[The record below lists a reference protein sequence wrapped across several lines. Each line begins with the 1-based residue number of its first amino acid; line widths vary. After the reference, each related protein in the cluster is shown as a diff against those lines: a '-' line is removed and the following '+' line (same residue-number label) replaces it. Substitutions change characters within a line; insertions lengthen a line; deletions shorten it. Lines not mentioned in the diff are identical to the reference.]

1 MTKRKSANLDAPI
14 WFDGTN
20 INEALFCDEFLNSRK
35 IIFADGA
42 FFTPDGRVTDDLP
55 LRGEIY
61 EELKC
66 CAVNNIPR
74 KITNILE
81 VMKLAA
87 HVEDFAPEADRIHL
101 SNGTL
106 KLDGSFTEGRPNI
119 VRSRLPVAYRPDAP
133 APERWFSFLDG
144 LLYAEDIPTLQE
156 FIGYCLIPSNK
167 GPRRMVIKGHGGE
180 GKSQIGAVLGALLG
194 SNMKD
199 GSIGKISENRFARA
213 DLEHILLCVD
223 DDIQFEDVSF
233 EYPGA
238 ETESIQHINLDVKEG
253 EFLVLT
259 GGSGCGKTTLTRLI
273 NGLAEQFYE
282 GTLKGR
288 VTLLGRS
295 ISEYPLYEIGK
306 KVGSIF
312 QDPKSQFF
320 ASITEDE
327 IAFGCENYGVS
338 YEELDGRVSNA
349 IKRINGDM
357 LRGKEIYPMSSG
369 EKQKIAVASVNA
381 VDPEIYVFDEPSAN
395 LDMYS
400 VEALK
405 NLMRELKA
413 EGHTIVVAE
422 HRLYYLTDLADRF
435 LYMENGSIKE
445 EWSPEELLSM
455 SENKRQKIGIR
466 AADLRHI
473 EVDIPPREDKNVTLE
488 VKQLAFSYRKHPVF
502 HDISFQVYAGDLI
515 AIVGH
520 NGIGKTT
527 LSNILCGI
535 QKEKTGQV
543 LYNGQEISKGKR
555 KNFAYFVMQNTDC
568 QLFGDSVEEELLL
581 NGKGSTQEQ
590 RDDLLKLYGLFE
602 WKDKHPA
609 TLSGGQ
615 KQRLTLA
622 VSDWIDT
629 PVLLLDEPTSGLD
642 FKNMMRISEHLKAL
656 AQKGK
661 TILIITHDYE
671 FAAMTC
677 NRVLHFV
684 DEGHAE
690 TFPLQG
696 NLPRLYSCLMCQ

>member
-1 MTKRKSANLDAPI
+1 
-14 WFDGTN
+14 
-20 INEALFCDEFLNSRK
+20 
-35 IIFADGA
+35 
-42 FFTPDGRVTDDLP
+42 
-55 LRGEIY
+55 
-61 EELKC
+61 
-66 CAVNNIPR
+66 
-74 KITNILE
+74 
-81 VMKLAA
+81 
-87 HVEDFAPEADRIHL
+87 
-101 SNGTL
+101 
-106 KLDGSFTEGRPNI
+106 
-119 VRSRLPVAYRPDAP
+119 
-133 APERWFSFLDG
+133 
-144 LLYAEDIPTLQE
+144 
-156 FIGYCLIPSNK
+156 
-167 GPRRMVIKGHGGE
+167 
-180 GKSQIGAVLGALLG
+180 
-194 SNMKD
+194 
-199 GSIGKISENRFARA
+199 
-213 DLEHILLCVD
+213 
-223 DDIQFEDVSF
+223 
-233 EYPGA
+233 
-238 ETESIQHINLDVKEG
+238 
-253 EFLVLT
+253 
-259 GGSGCGKTTLTRLI
+259 
-273 NGLAEQFYE
+273 
-282 GTLKGR
+282 
-288 VTLLGRS
+288 
-295 ISEYPLYEIGK
+295 
-306 KVGSIF
+306 
-312 QDPKSQFF
+312 
-320 ASITEDE
+320 
-327 IAFGCENYGVS
+327 
-338 YEELDGRVSNA
+338 
-349 IKRINGDM
+349 
-357 LRGKEIYPMSSG
+357 
-369 EKQKIAVASVNA
+369 
-381 VDPEIYVFDEPSAN
+381 
-395 LDMYS
+395 
-400 VEALK
+400 
-405 NLMRELKA
+405 
-413 EGHTIVVAE
+413 
-422 HRLYYLTDLADRF
+422 
-435 LYMENGSIKE
+435 
-445 EWSPEELLSM
+445 M

-677 NRVLHFV
+677 NRVLRFV